1 MCAVARPIA
10 QKKNIKVNS
19 HIAAALG
26 DITLDEQKIKQVL
39 YNLLSNAVKFTDN
52 GGNVEICGLPLD
64 EHHFRLT
71 VRDTG
76 IGIRAEDLHRLFR
89 EFEQLD
95 SGASRHYEGTGLGLA
110 LTRKIVELQG
120 GTITIESEVGK
131 GSMLTVT
138 LPIVVPE
145 AAA

>member
-39 YNLLSNAVKFTDN
+39 YNLLSNAVKFTAD
-52 GGNVEICGLPLD
+52 GGNVEICALPLD
-64 EHHFRLT
+64 DHHFRLT